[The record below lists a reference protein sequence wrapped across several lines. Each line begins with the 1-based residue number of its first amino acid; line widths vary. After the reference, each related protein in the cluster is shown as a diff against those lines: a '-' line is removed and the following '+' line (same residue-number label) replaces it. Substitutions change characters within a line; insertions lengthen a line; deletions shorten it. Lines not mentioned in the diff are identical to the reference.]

1 MWSVRW
7 DRDKRSGPLVGS
19 SMDDDAHSLA
29 HLLGGILGQ
38 SPKIR
43 TASTK
48 QVFTTK
54 HVSACERALLSVI
67 MDFSDTQF
75 ISEIMAVINTDGQ
88 ATKDVKDVMKMAQ
101 MQVVALGGDG
111 ANSTKVMYIVLR
123 PIACREYQFAPKY
136 MRLRWLLHR
145 HISGRGKELLAK
157 EWANIHRITNLIDV
171 VLQVNPPRHKTAIFF
186 ACTYLGDGNYHTTAV
201 RWTPRASVSTPM
213 S

>member
-101 MQVVALGGDG
+101 MQVVVALGGDG
-111 ANSTKVMYIVLR
+111 ANSTKVMYIVFAAL
-123 PIACREYQFAPKY
+123 IACREYQFAPKY
-136 MRLRWLLHR
+136 SATEVVTKYR
-145 HISGRGKELLAK
+145 HISGRGEGAPSERVGKHPSHHQL
-157 EWANIHRITNLIDV
+157 D
-171 VLQVNPPRHKTAIFF
+171 
-186 ACTYLGDGNYHTTAV
+186 
-201 RWTPRASVSTPM
+201 
-213 S
+213 